1 MVNRRTDTS
10 TDLDNGENMEG
21 GRLKTTSG
29 DNNENMKGDGS
40 KQAGVNEKK
49 HKGIM
54 VENTQG

>member
-29 DNNENMKGDGS
+29 DNNENMKGMVRN
-40 KQAGVNEKK
+40 KQESMRKNI
-49 HKGIM
+49 KG
-54 VENTQG
+54 